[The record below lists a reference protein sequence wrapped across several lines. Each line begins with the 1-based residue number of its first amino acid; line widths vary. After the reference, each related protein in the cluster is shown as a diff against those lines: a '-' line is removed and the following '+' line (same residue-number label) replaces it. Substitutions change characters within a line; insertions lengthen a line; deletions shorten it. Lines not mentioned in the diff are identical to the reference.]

1 MFLSK
6 YFKLLLFISIE
17 LIVLYSVNYYGINLD
32 INLKYLYVFVL
43 TLSNILFFYDLF
55 SGLINFTKNNQ
66 EEVSSYGIKWT
77 FSVFYS
83 IASFGILL
91 ILTFNNISTET
102 NYIIQ
107 SILFVILLF
116 GLYSGKFSGNF
127 ANNISIVEDSLL
139 ANKNLLQQLLFDAQA
154 LLNNKPT
161 VSNNIKNLILEI
173 KENARFITPS
183 LNESAKSL
191 DLLII
196 EDARK
201 VNDLLSNTEIDNTEI
216 LAVIEKMKNNLQS
229 RRQIITN

>member
-1 MFLSK
+1 MF
-6 YFKLLLFISIE
+6 
-17 LIVLYSVNYYGINLD
+17 
-32 INLKYLYVFVL
+32 
-43 TLSNILFFYDLF
+43 
-55 SGLINFTKNNQ
+55 
-66 EEVSSYGIKWT
+66 
-77 FSVFYS
+77 
-83 IASFGILL
+83 
-91 ILTFNNISTET
+91 
-102 NYIIQ
+102 IIWK
-107 SILFVILLF
+107 IILLF
-116 GLYSGKFSGNF
+116 GFYSGKFSGNF

-139 ANKNLLQQLLFDAQA
+139 ANKNLLRQLLFDAQA